1 MKYCDEINGLIESLS
16 KYQGVG
22 PKTAERLAISTV
34 TKWSNEDIDNFI
46 SSLVGIKSLK
56 RCKCCGNI
64 TKDDLCDICKTRD
77 NSKIMVLEDVKDL
90 FAIEKTEAYDGVY
103 HILDGCINYQAGI
116 TPNDINLESLL
127 SRAKDAK
134 EIIIAT
140 NPSIEGEITAQYIK
154 EMLKDYDCL
163 ISRIAYGLP
172 VGGQLEY
179 TDDLTLSK
187 ALEGRR
193 NIK

>member
-1 MKYCDEINGLIESLS
+1 MKYCDEINDLIESLS

-22 PKTAERLAISTV
+22 PKTAERLAISTA
-34 TKWSNEDIDNFI
+34 TKWSSNDIDNFI
-46 SSLVGIKSLK
+46 DALKGIKSLK
-56 RCKCCGNI
+56 RCKVCGNI
-64 TKDDLCDICKTRD
+64 TKGDTCEICSSRD
-77 NSKIMVLEDVKDL
+77 NSIIMVLEDVKDL
-90 FAIEKTEAYDGVY
+90 FSIEKTEAYNGVY

-116 TPNDINLESLL
+116 TPSDLNLESLFA
-127 SRAKDAK
+127 RAKDAK

-140 NPSIEGEITAQYIK
+140 NPSVEGEITAQYIK
-154 EMLKDYDCL
+154 EMLKDYNCS

-172 VGGQLEY
+172 VGGNLEY
-179 TDDLTLSK
+179 ADSLTLSK

>member
-34 TKWSNEDIDNFI
+34 TKWSNDDIDTFI
-46 SSLVGIKSLK
+46 NALVSIKSLK

-64 TKDDLCDICKTRD
+64 TKDDICDICKTRSSD
-77 NSKIMVLEDVKDL
+77 KIMVLEDVKDL
-90 FAIEKTEAYDGVY
+90 FAIEKVEMYDGVY

-116 TPNDINLESLL
+116 TPSDINLDSLL
-127 SRAKDAK
+127 KRAKDAK

-154 EMLKDYDCL
+154 EMLKDYDCA

-172 VGGQLEY
+172 VGGSLEY
-179 TDDLTLSK
+179 TDSLTLSK

>member
-1 MKYCDEINGLIESLS
+1 MKYPDEINGLIESLS

-22 PKTAERLAISTV
+22 AKTAERLAINTI
-34 TKWSNEDIDNFI
+34 TKWSNEDIDSFI
-46 SSLVGIKSLK
+46 NALKEVKNLK

-64 TKDDLCDICKTRD
+64 TKNDICDICATRSSD
-77 NSKIMVLEDVKDL
+77 KIMVLEDVKDL

-103 HILDGCINYQAGI
+103 HVLDGVINYQAGI
-116 TPNDINLESLL
+116 TPEDINLESLFN
-127 SRAKDAK
+127 RAKNAK

-140 NPSIEGEITAQYIK
+140 NPSVEGEITAQYIK
-154 EMLKDYDCL
+154 EMLKDYNCN
-163 ISRIAYGLP
+163 ITRIAYGLP

-179 TDDLTLSK
+179 TDALTLSK

>member
-1 MKYCDEINGLIESLS
+1 MFIRLCIKGL
-16 KYQGVG
+16 YNV
-22 PKTAERLAISTV
+22 AFRFV
-34 TKWSNEDIDNFI
+34 
-46 SSLVGIKSLK
+46 
-56 RCKCCGNI
+56 C
-64 TKDDLCDICKTRD
+64 
-77 NSKIMVLEDVKDL
+77 L
-90 FAIEKTEAYDGVY
+90 FSIEKTEAYDGVY

-116 TPNDINLESLL
+116 TPNDLNLESLYA
-127 SRAKDAK
+127 RAKEAK

-154 EMLKDYDCL
+154 EMLKDYNCA

-172 VGGQLEY
+172 VGGNLEY
-179 TDDLTLSK
+179 ADALTLSK

>member
-1 MKYCDEINGLIESLS
+1 MKYLDEINSLIEALS
-16 KYQGVG
+16 RYQGIG
-22 PKTAERLAISTV
+22 AKTAERLAINTV
-34 TKWSNEDIDNFI
+34 TKWNNEEID
-46 SSLVGIKSLK
+46 SLVNALNGIKNLK

-64 TKDDLCDICKTRD
+64 TKDDICDICNTRD

-90 FAIEKTEAYDGVY
+90 FSIEKLEKYDGVY
-103 HILDGCINYQAGI
+103 HILDGVINYQAGI
-116 TPNDINLESLL
+116 TPLDLNLDTLI

-154 EMLKDYDCL
+154 EMLKDYNCN

-172 VGGQLEY
+172 VGGNLEY
-179 TDDLTLSK
+179 ADSKTLEM

>member
-1 MKYCDEINGLIESLS
+1 MKYSIEINSLIEALS
-16 KYQGVG
+16 KYPGIG
-22 PKTAERLAISTV
+22 LKTAERLAINTI
-34 TKWSNEDIDNFI
+34 TKWSNEDIDSFI
-46 SSLVGIKSLK
+46 KALDSVKSLK
-56 RCKCCGNI
+56 RCKLCGNI
-64 TKDDLCDICKTRD
+64 TKNDICDICQSRD

-90 FAIEKTEAYDGVY
+90 FAIEKLEKYDGVY
-103 HILDGCINYQAGI
+103 HILDGVINYQAGI
-116 TPNDINLESLL
+116 TPLDLNIEPLI
-127 SRAKDAK
+127 SRAKEAK

-154 EMLKDYDCL
+154 EMLKDNNCN

-172 VGGQLEY
+172 VGGNLEY
-179 TDDLTLSK
+179 ADSKTLEM

>member
-34 TKWSNEDIDNFI
+34 TKWKNEDIDNFI

-172 VGGQLEY
+172 VGGQLEF
-179 TDDLTLSK
+179 TDALTLSK